1 MLSNLT
7 GLSAALKRHSNRCNA
22 AFYIHPRPA
31 AQRDRDRSETE
42 AGFFF
47 TITLLCDVW
56 MTSFYIIICFSAL
69 ASPTYDSTGGHHP
82 SPYRKLPAL
91 PTAAAVFIM
100 PAVYVLVKRNKSK
113 KTSSGRKIKS
123 EQLSSSTFGAGG

>member
-1 MLSNLT
+1 MLSNST

-22 AFYIHPRPA
+22 AYIHPTPA

-42 AGFFF
+42 AGFSF

-56 MTSFYIIICFSAL
+56 MTSFYIIICFLAF

-82 SPYRKLPAL
+82 STYRKLPAL
-91 PTAAAVFIM
+91 PTDAAVCNYAGCM
-100 PAVYVLVKRNKSK
+100 CADEKERKYENKFRAQNK
-113 KTSSGRKIKS
+113 
-123 EQLSSSTFGAGG
+123 E